1 MRVPTVPA
9 NSSLVQMD
17 GTLGMRSCNDAMKV
31 VDIWVLKDYQGEI
44 WEHKYRIK
52 LPVEEIRVQFGRWE
66 DYWCVAVDSL
76 DGDFLLLLS
85 SDEWLFYVDSDG
97 KLVDS
102 SHCGGQE
109 LSACGIRL
117 KQTLVPH
124 TFFTALQDYAVNAS
138 PFI

>member
-52 LPVEEIRVQFGRWE
+52 LPVEEIRGQFGRWE
-66 DYWCVAVDSL
+66 DYWCMAVDSV

-85 SDEWLFYVDSDG
+85 SGQWLFYVDSGG

-102 SHCGGQE
+102 SHCGGQQ
-109 LSACGIRL
+109 LSACEIRL